1 MRTFATPPPA
11 PRMWHARCLY
21 RGPRSGQVA
30 RLEEL
35 SEGEAGIDPH
45 RLPASRSGRHIQKLE
60 IMMIKNR
67 IATAF
72 AFVGL
77 IGLAACGTD
86 RDTDVIVEQP
96 VVEEPAPVVT
106 EPMQPVV
113 TDTMEWDDTTVV
125 EDTTVQ
131 M

>member
-1 MRTFATPPPA
+1 
-11 PRMWHARCLY
+11 
-21 RGPRSGQVA
+21 
-30 RLEEL
+30 
-35 SEGEAGIDPH
+35 
-45 RLPASRSGRHIQKLE
+45 
-60 IMMIKNR
+60 MIKNR

-106 EPMQPVV
+106 EPIQPVV
-113 TDTMEWDDTTVV
+113 TDTAAWDDTTVAG
-125 EDTTVQ
+125 DTAVQ